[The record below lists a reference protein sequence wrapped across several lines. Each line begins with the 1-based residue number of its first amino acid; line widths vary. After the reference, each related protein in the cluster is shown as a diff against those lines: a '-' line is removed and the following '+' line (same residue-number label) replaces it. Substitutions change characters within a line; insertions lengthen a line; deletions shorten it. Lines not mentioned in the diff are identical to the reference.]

1 MKEKFTRFPES
12 AFEYAPQAGMAPA
25 APADGMPAGAMPGR
39 MPAQP
44 APPPA
49 GNARALDPESLK
61 REIDA
66 LLQQNLLPEDFDLEA
81 AVQDP
86 AFVRLVIEMPAYAA
100 VRVYQAEKRAAE
112 AERNAMQAI
121 VTRLRAR
128 EGLPRAARA
137 DTAAAPARDYLSM
150 SPEEFAKLEHEYR
163 EKARRG
169 VKVKL

>member
-1 MKEKFTRFPES
+1 MKERLTRFPES
-12 AFEYAPQAGMAPA
+12 AFAPQADSTPA
-25 APADGMPAGAMPGR
+25 APADGMAAIAT
-39 MPAQP
+39 PAQTAPSP
-44 APPPA
+44 A
-49 GNARALDPESLK
+49 ARALDPQSLK

-66 LLQQNLLPEDFDLEA
+66 LLQQNLLPEEFDLEA
-81 AVQDP
+81 AVQDID
-86 AFVRLVIEMPAYAA
+86 FVRLVIELPAYAA

-112 AERNAMQAI
+112 AEQNAMQAI

-137 DTAAAPARDYLSM
+137 DTAAAPSRDYLSM